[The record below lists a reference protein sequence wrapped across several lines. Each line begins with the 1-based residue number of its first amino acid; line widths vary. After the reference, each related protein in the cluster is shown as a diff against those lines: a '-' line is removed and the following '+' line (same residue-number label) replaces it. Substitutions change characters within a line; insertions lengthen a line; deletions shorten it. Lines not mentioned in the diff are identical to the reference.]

1 MISRGSDKLADCDC
15 IVIGAGAVGAATAF
29 ELADRGLNVT
39 VVDRAPSIGGGCSYA
54 NAALIAPHHVTP
66 LATPALLR
74 EAPKQMLSR
83 PPSVRIRPNTSLLT
97 WLPALGASAFAAESA
112 DVRRGLQELALESAR
127 LHEALAHRGLNPTL
141 RKTGALDLFSHRPRR
156 PPTGMLAPDQVR
168 AMEPALARTAGA
180 TFESEE
186 WTVESQSF
194 VRAMLQ
200 GAADAGA
207 HVQFSTTVDQLVR
220 EGDRVV
226 GVRSGD
232 RTIFAEHVVLASGV
246 DSAPLAAQAGIR
258 APLQGG
264 RGYVIDFHL
273 PDRPLSRPVRLKERR
288 AVITPLA
295 DRVRVS
301 GSLEF
306 GTAAETIQR
315 TEALRRVAS
324 EALPQ
329 LLDAEVID
337 RWTGQRPCAPDGVPM
352 IGPSRRA
359 AGLDLATGHGMWGL
373 ILAPVTAK
381 IIADSVV
388 AAPGS
393 MPPPTWTDPDRFTRS
408 AARPTRSPRSPAP
421 RLLAA

>member
-1 MISRGSDKLADCDC
+1 MISRGIDKRADCDC

-54 NAALIAPHHVTP
+54 NAALIAPGHVTP

-83 PPSVRIRPNTSLLT
+83 PPSVRIRPNRPLLT
-97 WLPALGASAFAAESA
+97 WLPALGVSAFAAESG
-112 DVRRGLQELALESAR
+112 VIRRELQELALESAR
-127 LHEALAHRGLNPTL
+127 LHEALAQRGLNPTL
-141 RKTGALDLFSHRPRR
+141 RKTGALDVFSHRPRR
-156 PPTGMLAPDQVR
+156 PPAGLLSPDQVHD
-168 AMEPALARTAGA
+168 MEPALARTEGA
-180 TFESEE
+180 AFEPEE

-194 VRAMLQ
+194 VRAMLE

-226 GVRSGD
+226 GVRSGG
-232 RTIFAEHVVLASGV
+232 RTILAGHVVLASGV

-264 RGYVIDFHL
+264 RGYVIDFRL
-273 PDRPLSRPVRLKERR
+273 PDQPLSRPVRLKERR

-315 TEALRRVAS
+315 TEALRRVAA

-337 RWTGQRPCAPDGVPM
+337 RWTGQRPCTPDGVPM

-359 AGLDLATGHGMWGL
+359 TGLDLATGHGMWGL

-388 AAPGS
+388 SAPGS

-408 AARPTRSPRSPAP
+408 AARPPHSLRPSAP
-421 RLLAA
+421 RTLMA